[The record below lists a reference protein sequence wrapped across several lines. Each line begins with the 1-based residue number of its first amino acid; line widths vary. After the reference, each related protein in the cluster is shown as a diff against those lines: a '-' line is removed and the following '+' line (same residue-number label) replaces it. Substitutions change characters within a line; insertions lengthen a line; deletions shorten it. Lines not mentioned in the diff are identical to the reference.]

1 MGFSRESQGNYVFSE
16 EWVLVNLLRTKFPLV
31 MRTSPDWSYSPS
43 QPATVQLLCFFSNLQ
58 LLKSCTKAL
67 KGHHKEGWG
76 IPHLNFHFCKHELCF
91 YLSLKNTQTVLWMV
105 LFSDGPDSRCSL
117 LALMLPFPRIGVS
130 FVVLFQVQE
139 RFPGIKTWAEVGA
152 NRSCNISNRGSN

>member
-1 MGFSRESQGNYVFSE
+1 MCFQSSE
-16 EWVLVNLLRTKFPLV
+16 FLVNLLRTKFPLV
-31 MRTSPDWSYSPS
+31 MRTSPDRSYSPS

-76 IPHLNFHFCKHELCF
+76 IPHLNIHFCKHELYF